1 MKERGEGEGNTLRSI
16 LLLYLHV
23 FIFQLF
29 FTFLPPRQQIF
40 IITPTQK
47 FIPNNVLTVTYC
59 AGHFLKC
66 SDLTVTTPKQIIQN
80 VLSPFLDIPILL
92 IIFTPPS
99 PSFSPSSLSL
109 SLLFSLL
116 FSLSLLYS
124 HFYNLPREEDSFC
137 ISSSEPAMTKTAS
150 KAIGNSDNEQAT
162 AMRSK
167 FK

>member
-80 VLSPFLDIPILL
+80 VLDLAVPGFSMMLCLVLLHLGDIFIY
-92 IIFTPPS
+92 FHC
-99 PSFSPSSLSL
+99 
-109 SLLFSLL
+109 
-116 FSLSLLYS
+116 YYYYYYYYYDYYYHYYHHHYCHHYYYCYYHYYHHHHH
-124 HFYNLPREEDSFC
+124 HFYY
-137 ISSSEPAMTKTAS
+137 
-150 KAIGNSDNEQAT
+150 
-162 AMRSK
+162 
-167 FK
+167 